1 VRNRSVVSSFTI
13 IKGAMIEETY
23 AVFQRWDCAIS
34 KRENLD
40 RLRAENYIGASS
52 ATWLRDVAW
61 VLSRRY
67 DPTGRDRPLV
77 VLAKGGCPM
86 DEWRAIALWHMTR
99 DEFLLRDFLQT
110 WLFAAFDD
118 GAYRLRPDE
127 LDAHLRGVP
136 ERGGIVEHAWSEATR
151 RRVAAGLLK
160 AATDFG
166 LLRGS
171 AVREFAAFHIPER
184 SFVYVLHAMRD
195 AGTAPAKLL
204 TSRDW
209 RMYLLRPA
217 DVEQEVLRLHQF
229 RKVHYEAAG
238 SIVQLALPQ
247 PSALAYA
254 EAMVA

>member
-1 VRNRSVVSSFTI
+1 MRDRSDVVSSFTI
-13 IKGAMIEETY
+13 IKGTMLDETY
-23 AVFQRWDCAIS
+23 AIFAHWDVAAT
-34 KRENLD
+34 KRQNLD

-61 VLSRRY
+61 VVNRRY
-67 DPTGRDRPLV
+67 DPAGRDRPLV

-110 WLFAAFDD
+110 WLFAAFDE

-127 LDAHLRGVP
+127 LDAHLRGIA
-136 ERGGIVEHAWSEATR
+136 ERGGVVEHVWSEATR

-171 AVREFAAFHIPER
+171 AVRELAAFHIPER
-184 SFVYVLHAMRD
+184 SLVYVLHAMRD
-195 AGTAPAKLL
+195 AGAAPAKLI
-204 TSRDW
+204 T
-209 RMYLLRPA
+209 
-217 DVEQEVLRLHQF
+217 
-229 RKVHYEAAG
+229 
-238 SIVQLALPQ
+238 
-247 PSALAYA
+247 
-254 EAMVA
+254 